1 MLVKVFSKAHFLW
14 FVSSSSGFFQSPL
27 FGKMIDF
34 ITGTLIPKLQFFY
47 DEFFRTNG
55 GFIEDLKDFLDDSG
69 IGSIVLGLGTVTTII
84 IGMKVASKF
93 STLASGF
100 SRIGGF
106 LGNLGSRL
114 KGMKLPKAFGGLF
127 LAMELT
133 WWWFIKSWTTRQSYR
148 LQKV

>member
-1 MLVKVFSKAHFLW
+1 
-14 FVSSSSGFFQSPL
+14 
-27 FGKMIDF
+27 MIDF

-47 DEFFRTNG
+47 DGFLQLNG
-55 GFIEDLKDFLDDSG
+55 GFIEGFKRLFSDDSG

-93 STLASGF
+93 ATLASGF

-114 KGMKLPKAFGGLF
+114 TA
-127 LAMELT
+127 
-133 WWWFIKSWTTRQSYR
+133 
-148 LQKV
+148 